1 MTYSAFGLLAV
12 LIHLIVNY
20 DVLRKKV
27 GSTFPAAR
35 YYRHFLYT
43 VILFHFTDAVWGVVY
58 SHHISLYLLINT
70 TLYYLMMAV
79 TILFWT
85 VFVVHYLE

>member
-43 VILFHFTDAVWGVVY
+43 VILASIPPPQHRGK
-58 SHHISLYLLINT
+58 SKISERGGIEASKSKISKNL
-70 TLYYLMMAV
+70 A
-79 TILFWT
+79 
-85 VFVVHYLE
+85 